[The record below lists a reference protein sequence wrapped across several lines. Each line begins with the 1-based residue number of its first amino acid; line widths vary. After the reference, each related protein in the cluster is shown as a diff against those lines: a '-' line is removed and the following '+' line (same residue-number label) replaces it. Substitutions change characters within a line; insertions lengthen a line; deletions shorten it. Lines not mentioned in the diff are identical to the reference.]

1 MYKLTYRFTF
11 VVRSS
16 LLLRFLIIFQAI
28 QMSQEIREATVTYKQ
43 LVEDK
48 NKISESAWM
57 SSVLNYLRSVL
68 KTWRF
73 LFYDFLIILWL
84 HFKVFWCLKPLD
96 ATLISLLIPFSPYVN
111 GRGYRISSPRGVRT
125 WGLRASFLAV
135 RFSEQISPINLWNLS
150 KPLL

>member
-73 LFYDFLIILWL
+73 LFYDF
-84 HFKVFWCLKPLD
+84 
-96 ATLISLLIPFSPYVN
+96 
-111 GRGYRISSPRGVRT
+111 
-125 WGLRASFLAV
+125 
-135 RFSEQISPINLWNLS
+135 
-150 KPLL
+150 